1 MGSEGARRN
10 LETGEPMSI
19 PRLAAALAICLVAS
33 EGLAQSS
40 QFKGWETVSRELS
53 VRIAPKDKPLQ
64 LDQFL
69 PVDSMD
75 ELLGTWSTFGTEH
88 TFRNG
93 VPNALNL
100 MIWHVGLSRF
110 SNAVGQSCTTPS
122 LEFHPR
128 FMATLQKLCRWP
140 AAEARD
146 EAVLLEFWTSVMGHS
161 ASADE
166 YIAWR
171 DFFTGEYGDRA
182 AAETIAAMTLAITMN
197 PRFLL
202 HR

>member
-1 MGSEGARRN
+1 MGAGGTGQH
-10 LETGEPMSI
+10 LEAGEPMS
-19 PRLAAALAICLVAS
+19 RRLLAAVVAICLLAQQ
-33 EGLAQSS
+33 GLTQSS
-40 QFKGWETVSRELS
+40 QFKGWETISRELS
-53 VRIAPKDKPLQ
+53 VRIAPKDKPLH

-69 PVDSMD
+69 PVGSMD

-88 TFRNG
+88 SLRNG

-100 MIWHVGLSRF
+100 MIWHAALSGF
-110 SNAVGQSCTTPS
+110 SAAVGQSCTTPR

-140 AAEARD
+140 APAASD
-146 EAVLLEFWTSVMGHS
+146 VAVLLEFWMSVMGHN
-161 ASADE
+161 ASEDE
-166 YIAWR
+166 YVAWR
-171 DFFTGEYGDRA
+171 DFFLREYRHQS